1 MIARQPNTDRNGRWF
16 SPQTV
21 QAVWEKGRPI
31 PNHNANEWRWDICG
45 HIMKRDKHGNRQTEY
60 GWDVDH
66 KQPVAAG
73 GDDNLSNLQP
83 LSWRINARKG
93 DAFPWDCSML

>member
-16 SPQTV
+16 SQQTV
-21 QAVWEKGRPI
+21 QAVWEKGRTI
-31 PNHNANEWRWDICG
+31 PTLYANEWRWDICG
-45 HIMKRDKHGNRQTEY
+45 HMMKRDEHGNRQFEY

-83 LSWRINARKG
+83 LNWRINARKG
-93 DAFPWDCSML
+93 DTFPWDCSML